1 MKSQHWI
8 LFQKSEYV
16 VAVQDSEQCKLQY
29 EKYDIMQS
37 IRSITTKKIVRI
49 AMIRM
54 SVCVA

>member
-16 VAVQDSEQCKLQY
+16 VAVQDSEQCKLQHA
-29 EKYDIMQS
+29 KYDMMQS
-37 IRSITTKKIVRI
+37 IRSITTKTVVRI
-49 AMIRM
+49 AMICM